1 MIRPFTLA
9 LLLLVPAA
17 LPLRAQTAADTAADT
32 ATDSAADSATDTA
45 TDTAML
51 LFPAPAAARRIS
63 VTVDKGLT
71 RTVTLPTAA
80 LRQARRDMLAG
91 KEIPDADLRALADRH
106 DGRAA
111 QDYVRRLLRAG
122 TGTPS
127 DIAFY
132 GSIAVASGRVWTLP
146 DAVAAMRALDPATE
160 PRARVAQAVAM
171 LYPHAWAGN
180 ALAQDALI
188 ALNGKG
194 RLFGPM
200 SEKTRARLL
209 EAGRRAGDGRVALQM
224 ALTAL
229 RDPADPVAARL
240 WLHEAQGARDLAIR
254 TTAAAL
260 LARLDA
266 PPAAAPAV
274 TQ

>member
-1 MIRPFTLA
+1 MIRAPLRPMIRPPFRPWALA
-9 LLLLVPAA
+9 LLLLMPAA
-17 LPLRAQTAADTAADT
+17 LPLRAETAAEPA
-32 ATDSAADSATDTA
+32 
-45 TDTAML
+45 L
-51 LFPAPAAARRIS
+51 LPFPAAAAARQIR

-71 RTVTLPTAA
+71 RTASLPTEA

-91 KEIPDADLRALADRH
+91 KVIPDADLRALADRR

-111 QDYVRRLLRAG
+111 QDYVRRLLRAQDQTG

-127 DIAFY
+127 DIAYY

-146 DAVAAMRALDPATE
+146 DAVRAMHALDPATE

-180 ALAQDALI
+180 ALALDALI
-188 ALNGKG
+188 ALNGQG

-209 EAGRRAGDGRVALQM
+209 EASRRAGDGRVALQM
-224 ALTAL
+224 ALVAL
-229 RDPADPVAARL
+229 RDPADPLAARL
-240 WLHEAQGARDLAIR
+240 WLTEAQGAGDLAIR

-266 PPAAAPAV
+266 PPAALASAAPAV

>member
-1 MIRPFTLA
+1 MIRPLA
-9 LLLLVPAA
+9 LALVMLVPAA
-17 LPLRAQTAADTAADT
+17 LPLQAQTATQTASQTAAETAAD
-32 ATDSAADSATDTA
+32 AVLA
-45 TDTAML
+45 

-71 RTVTLPTAA
+71 RTASLPTAA

-91 KEIPDADLRALADRH
+91 KVIPDADLRALADRH

-111 QDYVRRLLRAG
+111 QDHVRRLLKAG
-122 TGTPS
+122 IGTPS
-127 DIAFY
+127 DIAYY
-132 GSIAVASGRVWTLP
+132 GSIAVASGRIWTLP
-146 DAVAAMRALDPATE
+146 DAVRAMLVLDPATE
-160 PRARVAQAVAM
+160 PHARVSQYAAM

-180 ALAQDALI
+180 ALALDALI
-188 ALNGKG
+188 ALNGAG

-200 SEKTRARLL
+200 SEKTRLRVLAASRK
-209 EAGRRAGDGRVALQM
+209 AGDGRVALQM
-224 ALTAL
+224 AMAAL

-240 WLHEAQGARDLAIR
+240 WLTEAQAASHLGIR
-254 TTAAAL
+254 TAAAAL

-266 PPAAAPAV
+266 SPAPAV

>member
-9 LLLLVPAA
+9 LLMLVPAA
-17 LPLRAQTAADTAADT
+17 LPLRAQTAADPAA
-32 ATDSAADSATDTA
+32 
-45 TDTAML
+45 DTAML

-63 VTVDKGLT
+63 VTVNKGLT
-71 RTVTLPTAA
+71 RTASLPTAA

-91 KEIPDADLRALADRH
+91 KVIPDADLRALADRR

-111 QDYVRRLLRAG
+111 QDYVRRLLKAG
-122 TGTPS
+122 TGAPS
-127 DIAFY
+127 DIAYY

-146 DAVAAMRALDPATE
+146 DAVRAMHALDPATE
-160 PRARVAQAVAM
+160 PRARIAMHAAM

-180 ALAQDALI
+180 ALALDALI
-188 ALNGKG
+188 ALNGEG

-200 SEKTRARLL
+200 SEKTRARVLV
-209 EAGRRAGDGRVALQM
+209 ASRKAGDGRVALQM
-224 ALTAL
+224 AMVAL
-229 RDPADPVAARL
+229 RDPADPLAARL
-240 WLHEAQGARDLAIR
+240 WLTEAQVAGDLAIR

-266 PPAAAPAV
+266 PPAALASAAPAV

>member
-1 MIRPFTLA
+1 MIRPLTLA

-17 LPLRAQTAADTAADT
+17 LPLRAQTAADTA
-32 ATDSAADSATDTA
+32 TDTA
-45 TDTAML
+45 TDTAADMAADPVL
-51 LFPAPAAARRIS
+51 ALFPAPAAARRIS

-71 RTVTLPTAA
+71 RTASLPTAA

-91 KEIPDADLRALADRH
+91 KVIPDADLRALADRH

-111 QDYVRRLLRAG
+111 QDYVRRLLQAG
-122 TGTPS
+122 TGAPS
-127 DIAFY
+127 DIAYY

-146 DAVAAMRALDPATE
+146 DAIRAMQALDPATE
-160 PRARVAQAVAM
+160 PQARVAQAAAM

-180 ALAQDALI
+180 ALALDALI

-200 SEKTRARLL
+200 SEKTTLRVLA
-209 EAGRRAGDGRVALQM
+209 ASRRAGDGRVALQM
-224 ALTAL
+224 AVAAL

-240 WLHEAQGARDLAIR
+240 WLTEVQGAQDLGIR
-254 TTAAAL
+254 TAAAAL

-266 PPAAAPAV
+266 PPPAPAAPTPAV

>member
-1 MIRPFTLA
+1 MIRPFALA
-9 LLLLVPAA
+9 LLLIVPAA
-17 LPLRAQTAADTAADT
+17 LPALAQTDAAAADAA
-32 ATDSAADSATDTA
+32 
-45 TDTAML
+45 L
-51 LFPAPAAARRIS
+51 LPFPAAAAARQIS
-63 VTVDKGLT
+63 VTVDRGLT
-71 RTVTLPTAA
+71 RTASLPTEA

-91 KEIPDADLRALADRH
+91 LTIADADLAALADSR

-111 QDYVRRLLRAG
+111 QDYVRRLVSSG
-122 TGTPS
+122 TGSAS
-127 DIAFY
+127 DIAYY

-146 DAVAAMRALDPATE
+146 DAVKAMLTLDPATE
-160 PRARVAQAVAM
+160 PRDRVAAHIAM

-180 ALAQDALI
+180 TLALDALI

-200 SEKTRARLL
+200 SEKTRARIV
-209 EAGRRAGDGRVALQM
+209 ETGRRAGDGRVALQM
-224 ALTAL
+224 AMAAL
-229 RDPADPVAARL
+229 RDPADPVAARI
-240 WLHEAQGARDLAIR
+240 WLTEAQGANHLGVR

-266 PPAAAPAV
+266 GTPPAGLV

>member
-9 LLLLVPAA
+9 LLMLVPAA
-17 LPLRAQTAADTAADT
+17 LPLRAQTAADPAA
-32 ATDSAADSATDTA
+32 
-45 TDTAML
+45 DTAML

-63 VTVDKGLT
+63 VTVNKGLT
-71 RTVTLPTAA
+71 RTASLPTAA

-91 KEIPDADLRALADRH
+91 KVIPDADLRALADRR

-111 QDYVRRLLRAG
+111 QDYVRRLLKAQDQTG

-127 DIAFY
+127 DIAYY

-146 DAVAAMRALDPATE
+146 DAVRAMHALDPATE

-180 ALAQDALI
+180 ALALDALI
-188 ALNGKG
+188 ALNGQG

-209 EAGRRAGDGRVALQM
+209 EASRRAGDGRVALQM
-224 ALTAL
+224 ALVAL
-229 RDPADPVAARL
+229 RDPADPLAARL
-240 WLHEAQGARDLAIR
+240 WLTEAQGARDLAIR

-266 PPAAAPAV
+266 APAPAPAV